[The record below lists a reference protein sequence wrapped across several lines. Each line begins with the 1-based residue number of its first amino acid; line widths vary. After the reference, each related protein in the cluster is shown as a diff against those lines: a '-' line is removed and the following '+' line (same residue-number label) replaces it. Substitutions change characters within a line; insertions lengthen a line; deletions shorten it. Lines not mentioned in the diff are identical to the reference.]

1 MPIAITP
8 PGPSGGAQFL
18 LGVAVTNVHFEGEP
32 AMGSRIDLRIEHPRW
47 GTVTID
53 GNCHR
58 VMDKADKPDGIETGF
73 SKVISLPRDVK
84 LDWKE
89 SVATDEA
96 FAKILDNAFPLDAP
110 YYAYV
115 EVAQPSAWREP
126 PVIDAIEILFVKTG
140 TRLQ

>member
-1 MPIAITP
+1 VI
-8 PGPSGGAQFL
+8 
-18 LGVAVTNVHFEGEP
+18 
-32 AMGSRIDLRIEHPRW
+32 
-47 GTVTID
+47 
-53 GNCHR
+53 
-58 VMDKADKPDGIETGF
+58 DKADNPAGIETGF

-84 LDWKE
+84 LDWKQT
-89 SVATDEA
+89 VATDQA
-96 FAKILDNAFPLDAP
+96 FANILDNAFPLDAP